1 MTRKEG
7 RPVEGGRPNK
17 GREWTRPERG
27 GENHGAQTT
36 WRGRKMVIL
45 HPEPAPGYTPPLG
58 ATLLGRVVLLRRAT
72 APGSRWLQ
80 CGAQSWV
87 IPKPGRPGPA
97 ARGEG
102 RGPSPRGAQSHR
114 GPQRPGGQ
122 RHLGPGRRAVPRGR
136 GRHSSRA
143 PSTTTPSPRPPLTT
157 HPKTGHPG
165 AGSAAPR
172 PGPLRLSLGRASP
185 LPPHPSPQPDSPRE

>member
-1 MTRKEG
+1 
-7 RPVEGGRPNK
+7 
-17 GREWTRPERG
+17 
-27 GENHGAQTT
+27 
-36 WRGRKMVIL
+36 MVIL

-72 APGSRWLQ
+72 APGSRRLQ
-80 CGAQSWV
+80 RGAQSWV
-87 IPKPGRPGPA
+87 IPKPGRPGPP

-122 RHLGPGRRAVPRGR
+122 RHLGPGRRAAPRGR

-143 PSTTTPSPRPPLTT
+143 PSTPPPAPRPPLTT

-172 PGPLRLSLGRASP
+172 PGPLRLPLGRASP